1 MLTMTQATPPANE
14 RTQSNARGDFV
25 QRGKEAIARSIQ
37 AGDWIPAEVV
47 IAKLEARLTAARE
60 RMKPPPG

>member
-1 MLTMTQATPPANE
+1 MPVMTQATPPANE
-14 RTQSNARGDFV
+14 RTQRNVQRDFV
-25 QRGKEAIARSIQ
+25 RRGRAAIARSIQ

-47 IAKLEARLTAARE
+47 IARLEARLAAARE